1 MTARRMRS
9 GAVAL
14 GMVSSLALALTSCD
28 SEADKRCVDTTN
40 YRTVADKLC
49 KSAPGGGYADTDR
62 YQWYQKGGTSTGL
75 AGYHRYYGSSSGS
88 GSKGSTDKTGTGK
101 SSTGKGVTRGGLGSH
116 GSGSSGS

>member
-1 MTARRMRS
+1 MGTTARRMRS

-28 SEADKRCVDTTN
+28 SETDKRCVDTTN
-40 YRTVADKLC
+40 YKTVADKYC

-62 YQWYQKGGTSTGL
+62 YQWYEKGGTSTGL
-75 AGYHRYYGSSSGS
+75 SGYHRYYGSSSSGGS
-88 GSKGSTDKTGTGK
+88 GSKDSTGK
-101 SSTGKGVTRGGLGSH
+101 TSTGKGVTRGGLGSH